1 MKPTTYFNFL
11 YGLAVILGGIMAY
24 RAENQLTSLFVEV
37 LLGVGILINSY
48 FMYKKN
54 KYSFYIAILF
64 AVTLTI
70 FFAYN
75 FAISNAFWPGALT
88 AIGVFIIILT
98 LVKIFRIAGPE

>member
-37 LLGVGILINSY
+37 LLGIAILINSY

-64 AVTLTI
+64 AATLTI
-70 FFAYN
+70 FFGYS
-75 FAISNAFWPGALT
+75 FAIANTFWPGTLT

-98 LVKIFRIAGPE
+98 LIKIFRIAGPE